1 MLFRS
6 IRLANYDPLTQLHNR
21 AAFHD
26 CLQRAI
32 SRSARFASSVAVL
45 MLDLD
50 HFKHVNDTLGHDVG
64 DALLVEVSQRLK
76 GLLRQSDTGAR
87 LGGDEFVLI
96 LEDTALSTSDE

>member
-1 MLFRS
+1 
-6 IRLANYDPLTQLHNR
+6 
-21 AAFHD
+21 
-26 CLQRAI
+26 
-32 SRSARFASSVAVL
+32 

-87 LGGDEFVLI
+87 LGVMNSF
-96 LEDTALSTSDE
+96 